1 MTQTL
6 GTNANNDI
14 YLGPTGNLVVD
25 NGQKAVED
33 ACQTAA
39 QLQLGEAVLQTQLG
53 MPNFQTIWVGVPNV
67 AIWEAYLRR
76 TFLSVNGV
84 LAVTALVVTVADN
97 VLAYTATIQS
107 VYGEIFLNG

>member
-6 GTNANNDI
+6 GTNENNDI

-25 NGQKAVED
+25 NGQQAVED

-53 MPNFQTIWVGVPNV
+53 IPNFQTVWVGVPNI
-67 AIWEAYLRR
+67 AIFEAYLRR
-76 TFLSVNGV
+76 ALLGVNGV
-84 LAVTALVVTVADN
+84 IAVTALTVSVADN
-97 VLAYTATIQS
+97 VLKYTATIQS
-107 VYGEIFLNG
+107 VYGELFLNG